1 MKKSMLTLVGCVL
14 AAGSVMAAEVA
25 GNNTAVVIQKDAVVS
40 NNYYQFLIV
49 PVKGFD
55 ITGTG
60 NAQSLTLA
68 EILPPAAYTTGT
80 KVYKANED
88 TPTIYTVQ
96 DAEWKKDGTTPANGT
111 PIDAGT
117 ILWMLTDT
125 TDVASTVFC
134 GELVKDGN
142 TVTPVAGKF
151 VTFGNATSNA
161 IPYANIVN
169 ATSEET
175 LKIGVVGGV
184 LRGDQI
190 YLLQEGSS
198 DYLILRYN
206 GTIWTKPNPAGGLY
220 IPANTEAD
228 KLPAGAAGYYYRK
241 S

>member
-14 AAGSVMAAEVA
+14 AAGSVMAAEVT
-25 GNNTAVVIQKDAVVS
+25 GNNIAVVIQKDAVVS
-40 NNYYQFLIV
+40 NNFYQFLIV

-55 ITGTG
+55 ITGNN

-80 KVYKANED
+80 KVYEANVQS
-88 TPTIYTVQ
+88 PTIYTVQ
-96 DAEWKKDGTTPANGT
+96 DEVWMDGTTPANDT
-111 PIDAGT
+111 PIGAGT

-134 GELVKDGN
+134 GELVEDGN
-142 TVTPVAGKF
+142 SVTPVAGEF
-151 VTFGNATSNA
+151 VAFGNATSEA
-161 IPYANIVN
+161 IPYANI
-169 ATSEET
+169 
-175 LKIGVVGGV
+175 GVGNGGAA
-184 LRGDQI
+184 RGDQI

-206 GTIWTKPNPAGGLY
+206 GTIWTKPNPEGGMY
-220 IPANTEAD
+220 IPAYANGDVNAEPD